1 MATKKRSATR
11 ELNHDNW
18 NDDEEKEEPGLFE
31 QAGSDV
37 LQARVIK
44 KAKRRGVTA
53 SSAEPGSGGTF
64 AGFSGFKGTSVA
76 STESKPSFDFLKG
89 GVGIPTS
96 SESSS
101 TTSFTNGKATKGT
114 LFGDLKKESSSTSSS
129 AAASPIPLS
138 ELFKAK
144 PGSWKCTVC
153 DVSNESSADKCV
165 ACTTAKPGPPP
176 PKAASAATKWTCDA
190 CMVPNAANVNEC
202 VCCQTKKPGST
213 ASTPKSATTFGA
225 TSSGSGFSFGN
236 SSKSGE
242 TSSFKFGVSSSTTKS
257 EKKGSGF
264 KFDSTASSTPSSGF
278 KFGSSSTPTNA
289 ASTGFSFGSAG
300 SKVESS
306 SPSTG
311 FKFGSSPST
320 TKTSSGFSF
329 GSTAK
334 TTTASTTGAPSGF
347 KFTSTTS
354 STDES
359 SASPTVTSGFS
370 FKSSPKES
378 PASTS
383 SSKGFKFETSSN
395 SSTPSKSEVKFG
407 SFSSDAEKKDVS
419 KEENNG
425 SKLNSKGK
433 FTANLRALNRQVA
446 KWVMS
451 KVEENPNV
459 LLSPIFDDYAKHLKD
474 ITDKYGTTTSAASS
488 PAQPK
493 KDVNQ
498 PLLGAVFGSKDKSVD
513 KVSFSTGSSGNSGFG
528 NFIKPSST
536 EVLTTKTEDKAA
548 TPDIS
553 KPIKDG
559 EKKDEPADKSESFS
573 STTSSS
579 LFSFGNAAATKSTFS
594 FGNTAS
600 NSSSGF
606 SFGKASTPVFSG
618 ASSSSFFTGAAAT
631 TPANNKTEESNNDN
645 ANEDEP
651 PKVEVKT
658 VEENDAKFSMR
669 CKLYYKK
676 EKDFVDRGLGTL
688 HLKVLEDKKVQLLV
702 RAETNLGNILLNILI
717 NEKITF
723 NQRGN
728 NLQFVTIPN
737 PTIKGMPEGPVTML
751 VKVKTEA
758 MAKELHAKIQEI
770 LKEIS

>member
-31 QAGSDV
+31 QAGGDV

-53 SSAEPGSGGTF
+53 EE
-64 AGFSGFKGTSVA
+64 SGFLLLLNPRPRR
-76 STESKPSFDFLKG
+76 PSPMERPPREHF
-89 GVGIPTS
+89 
-96 SESSS
+96 
-101 TTSFTNGKATKGT
+101 
-114 LFGDLKKESSSTSSS
+114 FGDLKKESSSTSSS

-320 TKTSSGFSF
+320 TKTSSGFF
-329 GSTAK
+329 VRLLLQRVRRMN
-334 TTTASTTGAPSGF
+334 PQHLQR
-347 KFTSTTS
+347 
-354 STDES
+354 
-359 SASPTVTSGFS
+359 
-370 FKSSPKES
+370 
-378 PASTS
+378 
-383 SSKGFKFETSSN
+383 SKGFKFETSSN

-474 ITDKYGTTTSAASS
+474 ITDKYGTTTS
-488 PAQPK
+488 PAQSK

-536 EVLTTKTEDKAA
+536 EMER
-548 TPDIS
+548 
-553 KPIKDG
+553 
-559 EKKDEPADKSESFS
+559 KKDEPADKSESFS

-618 ASSSSFFTGAAAT
+618 AGSSSFFTGATAT